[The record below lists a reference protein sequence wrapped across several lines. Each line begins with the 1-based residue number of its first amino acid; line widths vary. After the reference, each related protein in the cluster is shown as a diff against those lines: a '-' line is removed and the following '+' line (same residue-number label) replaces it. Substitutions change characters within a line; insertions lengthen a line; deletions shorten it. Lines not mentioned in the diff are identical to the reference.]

1 VFTERTS
8 FIFKSMRVTR
18 FFDTQKQ
25 VLVYLVWSTKLID
38 GSPYNAV
45 SVVPLKP

>member
-1 VFTERTS
+1 
-8 FIFKSMRVTR
+8 MRVTR

-38 GSPYNAV
+38 GSPYNGV
-45 SVVPLKP
+45 SVVPLLP